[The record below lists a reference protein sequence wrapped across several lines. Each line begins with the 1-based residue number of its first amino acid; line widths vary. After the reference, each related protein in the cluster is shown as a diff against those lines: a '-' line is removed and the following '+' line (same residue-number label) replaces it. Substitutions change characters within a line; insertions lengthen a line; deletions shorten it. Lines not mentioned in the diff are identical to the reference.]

1 MKFHIINVE
10 EWTRKPY
17 YEHYLRSNKC
27 TFSITVDIDITRLLY
42 SLKANGFKLY
52 PAFIYMVTRVVNDRV
67 EFKTSFSPE
76 GELGYWDRM
85 TPSYTFFHN
94 DDHTFS
100 CLWTAFSN
108 DFYRFHDHYEQD
120 MEQYRDTKGLFV
132 KENPPPNT
140 FPISMIP
147 WTSFSGFNLNIVN
160 EADYLLPI
168 ITGGK
173 YTEQGGRVLLPVS
186 LQVHHAVCDGY
197 HASMFFK
204 ELQSLADSFEDWLT

>member
-1 MKFHIINVE
+1 
-10 EWTRKPY
+10 
-17 YEHYLRSNKC
+17 
-27 TFSITVDIDITRLLY
+27 
-42 SLKANGFKLY
+42 
-52 PAFIYMVTRVVNDRV
+52 
-67 EFKTSFSPE
+67 
-76 GELGYWDRM
+76 
-85 TPSYTFFHN
+85 
-94 DDHTFS
+94 
-100 CLWTAFSN
+100 
-108 DFYRFHDHYEQD
+108 

-147 WTSFSGFNLNIVN
+147 WASFSGFNLNIVN